1 MPRVLVSD
9 KLSED
14 VVAIFKSQG
23 ISVDYKPGMSSEE
36 LGREIHNYDGLAVRS
51 ATKITQEL
59 ILAASNLKVIGRAGI
74 GVDNIDVDA
83 ASAAGIV
90 VMNTPF
96 GNAVTTAEHAISM
109 ICALARQIPE
119 ADRSTQEGLWE
130 KTRFV
135 GTELTGK
142 TLGIIGCGNIGSI
155 VADRAQGLKMKVA
168 AFDPYLTEER
178 AESIG
183 VRKLELK
190 PLLAESDFISLHTPL
205 TEQTRNIINAEAL
218 VAMKR
223 GVRIINCARG
233 GLISEHDL
241 KAALENGHVAGA
253 ALDVFSEE
261 PARNNILFG
270 VPGIIATP
278 HLGASTM
285 EAQEKVALQIAEQM
299 SDFLNTGSVSNAL
312 NMPAVS
318 AEEAPI
324 LKPYIKLAGLL
335 GSFAGQVADD
345 AIEKVEIEFEGLATE
360 LNYAP
365 IVSSVLAGVLKH
377 TMDSVNLVSAP
388 LIANSRGID
397 ISTIRHDRVCDY
409 QTLLRVS
416 VKSKSRT
423 RVLAGTLFAGTQ
435 ARLVD
440 VQGIKI
446 EAEFAKNL
454 LYIRN
459 YDSPGFIGALGTLL
473 GNEGINI
480 ATFHLGRRE
489 NGGEALALVEVEG
502 DVSEAVLSDVR
513 SLPQVVRAN
522 YLTFQS
528 DQ

>member
-1 MPRVLVSD
+1 MPKVLVSD

-14 VVAIFKSQG
+14 VIAIFNSRG
-23 ISVDYKPGMSSEE
+23 VSTDFRPGMGSEE
-36 LGREIHNYDGLAVRS
+36 LAREIHCYDGLAVRS
-51 ATKITQEL
+51 ATKVTKEL
-59 ILAASNLKVIGRAGI
+59 IEGAKNLKVIGRAGI

-96 GNAVTTAEHAISM
+96 GNAVTTAEHAISL

-119 ADRSTQEGLWE
+119 ADRSTQQGRWE

-155 VADRAQGLKMKVA
+155 VSDRAQGLKMRVVA
-168 AFDPYLTEER
+168 YDPYLSEEK
-178 AESIG
+178 AENMG

-190 PLLAESDFISLHTPL
+190 SLLSESDFISLHTPL
-205 TEQTRNIINAEAL
+205 TDQTKNIIDRKAL
-218 VAMKR
+218 SAMKN
-223 GVRIINCARG
+223 GVRIVNCARG
-233 GLISEHDL
+233 GLIVEHDL
-241 KAALENGHVAGA
+241 KDALESGHVAGA

-261 PARNNILFG
+261 PANTNVLFG

-299 SDFLNTGSVSNAL
+299 SDFLNTGSVTNAL
-312 NMPAVS
+312 NMPAVT
-318 AEEAPI
+318 AEEAPL

-335 GSFAGQVADD
+335 GSFAGQVVED

-360 LNYAP
+360 LNHSP
-365 IVSSVLAGVLKH
+365 IVSSVLAGVLRH
-377 TMDSVNLVSAP
+377 NMDSVNLVSAP
-388 LIANSRGID
+388 IIAASRGSDVSVIK
-397 ISTIRHDRVCDY
+397 HDRVCDY

-416 VKSKSRT
+416 VGSKSRT

-435 ARLVD
+435 GRLVD
-440 VQGIKI
+440 IQGIKI
-446 EAEFAKNL
+446 EAEFAKNM

-473 GNEGINI
+473 GNEDINI

-502 DVSEAVLSDVR
+502 DVTAAVLSDVR

-522 YLTFQS
+522 HLTFNS
-528 DQ
+528 EH

>member
-1 MPRVLVSD
+1 MPKVLVSD

-23 ISVDYKPGMSSEE
+23 ISVDYKPGMSAEE
-36 LGREIHNYDGLAVRS
+36 LGREIHHYDGLAVRS
-51 ATKITQEL
+51 ATKITKEL

-130 KTRFV
+130 KARFV

-190 PLLAESDFISLHTPL
+190 PLLAGSDFISLHTPL
-205 TEQTRNIINAEAL
+205 TEQTKNIINAEAL

-233 GLISEHDL
+233 GLISEQDL
-241 KAALENGHVAGA
+241 KAALEDGHVAGA

-261 PARNNILFG
+261 PATNNILFG
-270 VPGIIATP
+270 APG
-278 HLGASTM
+278 
-285 EAQEKVALQIAEQM
+285 E
-299 SDFLNTGSVSNAL
+299 
-312 NMPAVS
+312 
-318 AEEAPI
+318 I
-324 LKPYIKLAGLL
+324 LT
-335 GSFAGQVADD
+335 AD
-345 AIEKVEIEFEGLATE
+345 
-360 LNYAP
+360 
-365 IVSSVLAGVLKH
+365 
-377 TMDSVNLVSAP
+377 
-388 LIANSRGID
+388 
-397 ISTIRHDRVCDY
+397 
-409 QTLLRVS
+409 
-416 VKSKSRT
+416 
-423 RVLAGTLFAGTQ
+423 
-435 ARLVD
+435 
-440 VQGIKI
+440 
-446 EAEFAKNL
+446 
-454 LYIRN
+454 
-459 YDSPGFIGALGTLL
+459 
-473 GNEGINI
+473 
-480 ATFHLGRRE
+480 
-489 NGGEALALVEVEG
+489 
-502 DVSEAVLSDVR
+502 
-513 SLPQVVRAN
+513 
-522 YLTFQS
+522 
-528 DQ
+528 

>member
-1 MPRVLVSD
+1 MPKVLVSD

-23 ISVDYKPGMSSEE
+23 ISVDYKPGMSPEE
-36 LGREIHNYDGLAVRS
+36 LSREIHHYDGLAVRS
-51 ATKITQEL
+51 ASKITKGL
-59 ILAASNLKVIGRAGI
+59 ILAATNLKVIGRAGI

-130 KTRFV
+130 KARFV

-190 PLLAESDFISLHTPL
+190 PLLADSDFISLHTPL
-205 TEQTRNIINAEAL
+205 TEQTKNIISAEAL
-218 VAMKR
+218 IAMKR

-233 GLISEHDL
+233 GLISEQDL
-241 KAALENGHVAGA
+241 KAALEDGHVAGA

-261 PARNNILFG
+261 PATNNILFG
-270 VPGIIATP
+270 VPGVIATP

-285 EAQEKVALQIAEQM
+285 EAQEKVALQVAEQM

-335 GSFAGQVADD
+335 GSFSGQVADD

-360 LNYAP
+360 LNHAP
-365 IVSSVLAGVLKH
+365 IVSAILAGILKH

-397 ISTIRHDRVCDY
+397 ISTIKHDRACDY

-416 VKSKSRT
+416 VGSKSRT

-440 VQGIKI
+440 IQGIKI
-446 EAEFAKNL
+446 EAEFAKSV

-502 DVSEAVLSDVR
+502 HVSDAVLSDVR

-528 DQ
+528 D

>member
-1 MPRVLVSD
+1 MPKVLVSD

-23 ISVDYKPGMSSEE
+23 ISVDYKPGMSPEE
-36 LGREIHNYDGLAVRS
+36 LSREIHHYDGLAVRS
-51 ATKITQEL
+51 ASKITKGL
-59 ILAASNLKVIGRAGI
+59 ILAATNLKVIGRAGI

-130 KTRFV
+130 KARFV

-190 PLLAESDFISLHTPL
+190 PLLADSDFISLHTPL
-205 TEQTRNIINAEAL
+205 TEQTKNIISAEAL
-218 VAMKR
+218 IAMKR

-233 GLISEHDL
+233 GLISEQDL
-241 KAALENGHVAGA
+241 KAALEDGHVAGA

-261 PARNNILFG
+261 PATNNILFG
-270 VPGIIATP
+270 VPGVIATP

-285 EAQEKVALQIAEQM
+285 EAQEKVALQVAEQM

-335 GSFAGQVADD
+335 GSFSGQVADD

-360 LNYAP
+360 LNHAP
-365 IVSSVLAGVLKH
+365 IVSAILAGILKH

-397 ISTIRHDRVCDY
+397 ISTIKHDRACDY

-416 VKSKSRT
+416 VGSKSRT

-440 VQGIKI
+440 IQGIKI
-446 EAEFAKNL
+446 EAEFAKSL

-502 DVSEAVLSDVR
+502 HVSDAVLSDVR

-528 DQ
+528 D

>member
-1 MPRVLVSD
+1 MPKVLVSD

-23 ISVDYKPGMSSEE
+23 ISVDYKPGMSPEE
-36 LGREIHNYDGLAVRS
+36 LSREIHHYDGLAVRS
-51 ATKITQEL
+51 ASKITKGL
-59 ILAASNLKVIGRAGI
+59 ILAATNLKVIGRAGI

-130 KTRFV
+130 KARFV

-190 PLLAESDFISLHTPL
+190 PLLADSDFISLHTPL
-205 TEQTRNIINAEAL
+205 TEQTKNIINAEAL
-218 VAMKR
+218 IAMKR

-233 GLISEHDL
+233 GLISEQDL
-241 KAALENGHVAGA
+241 KAALEDGHVAGA

-261 PARNNILFG
+261 PATNNILFG
-270 VPGIIATP
+270 VPGVIATP

-285 EAQEKVALQIAEQM
+285 EAQEKVALQVAEQM

-335 GSFAGQVADD
+335 GSFSGQVADD

-360 LNYAP
+360 LNHAP
-365 IVSSVLAGVLKH
+365 IVSAILAGILKH

-397 ISTIRHDRVCDY
+397 ISTIKHDRACDY

-416 VKSKSRT
+416 VGSKSRT

-440 VQGIKI
+440 IQGIKI
-446 EAEFAKNL
+446 EAEFAKSL

-502 DVSEAVLSDVR
+502 HVSDAVLSDVR

-528 DQ
+528 D

>member
-1 MPRVLVSD
+1 
-9 KLSED
+9 
-14 VVAIFKSQG
+14 
-23 ISVDYKPGMSSEE
+23 
-36 LGREIHNYDGLAVRS
+36 
-51 ATKITQEL
+51 
-59 ILAASNLKVIGRAGI
+59 
-74 GVDNIDVDA
+74 
-83 ASAAGIV
+83 
-90 VMNTPF
+90 
-96 GNAVTTAEHAISM
+96 
-109 ICALARQIPE
+109 
-119 ADRSTQEGLWE
+119 
-130 KTRFV
+130 
-135 GTELTGK
+135 
-142 TLGIIGCGNIGSI
+142 
-155 VADRAQGLKMKVA
+155 MKVA

-190 PLLAESDFISLHTPL
+190 PLLADSDFISLHTPL
-205 TEQTRNIINAEAL
+205 TEQTKNIINAEAL
-218 VAMKR
+218 IAMKR

-233 GLISEHDL
+233 GLISEQDL
-241 KAALENGHVAGA
+241 KAALEDGHVAGA

-261 PARNNILFG
+261 PATNNILFG
-270 VPGIIATP
+270 VPGVIATP

-335 GSFAGQVADD
+335 GSFSGQVADD

-360 LNYAP
+360 LNHAP
-365 IVSSVLAGVLKH
+365 IVSAILAGILKH

-397 ISTIRHDRVCDY
+397 ISTIKHDRVCDY

-416 VKSKSRT
+416 VGSKSRT

-440 VQGIKI
+440 IQGIKI
-446 EAEFAKNL
+446 EAEFAKSL

-480 ATFHLGRRE
+480 ATFHLV
-489 NGGEALALVEVEG
+489 VEKTAAKPC
-502 DVSEAVLSDVR
+502 VSR
-513 SLPQVVRAN
+513 G
-522 YLTFQS
+522 
-528 DQ
+528 